1 MVKQRIAKYLES
13 NGIKQI
19 YISQET
25 GIPPQSVS
33 LLLRGE
39 RNLEI
44 DEYVKIC
51 DALGVSYTY
60 FMPKRSKVHRRA
72 NIPKHSQPNA

>member
-1 MVKQRIAKYLES
+1 MVKQRIAEYVEGK
-13 NGIKQI
+13 GIKQI

-25 GIPPQSVS
+25 GISPQSVS

-51 DALGVSYTY
+51 DALGVPYNY
-60 FMPKRSKVHRRA
+60 FMPKRNKTSSKA
-72 NIPKHSQPNA
+72 NIPKQNQPSA